1 LRKINVDFFF
11 TNQSNKKKRGSR
23 LAELFLTSE
32 EKIFPGLVAS
42 LFAWHS
48 ATDCESCA
56 ELQMSRESSL
66 RLNSARYRLI
76 IDDTL
81 NCTSLP
87 PVVIVIRVLKNC

>member
-1 LRKINVDFFF
+1 M
-11 TNQSNKKKRGSR
+11 KKKRCSR

-66 RLNSARYRLI
+66 RLNSE
-76 IDDTL
+76 L

-87 PVVIVIRVLKNC
+87 PVVIVLNVLKNC

>member
-1 LRKINVDFFF
+1 MSIFF

-23 LAELFLTSE
+23 LAELFSSLLFSE